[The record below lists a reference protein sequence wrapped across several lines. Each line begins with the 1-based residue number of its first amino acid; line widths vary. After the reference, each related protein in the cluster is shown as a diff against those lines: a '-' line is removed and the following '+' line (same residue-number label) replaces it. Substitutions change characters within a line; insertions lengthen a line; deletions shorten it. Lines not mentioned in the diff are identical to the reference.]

1 MGGKRQATRKKAPES
16 WIGRRVQAAMSF
28 GGGPY
33 AGTLEEAN
41 DRGIVLRYEME
52 DGEGVLFVPWTE
64 VGWISLLDE
73 PQS

>member
-1 MGGKRQATRKKAPES
+1 MGGKRHSTRKKAPES
-16 WIGRRVQAAMSF
+16 WTGRRVQAAMSF

-33 AGTLEEAN
+33 IGTLEEVN
-41 DRGIVLRYEME
+41 DRGVVLRYEME
-52 DGEGVLFVPWTE
+52 NGEGLLFVPWTE